1 LKQGH
6 SFLTNG
12 PVLIPEIDGKL
23 PGEIVSS
30 RLDKININIKLYA
43 NRPLR
48 KLFLYFSGN
57 RRKEYMLEPI
67 NYVNGRYDY
76 SRTLSGIDINGVK
89 WIFFIAEDDCTNM
102 AITNPIFIE

>member
-1 LKQGH
+1 
-6 SFLTNG
+6 
-12 PVLIPEIDGKL
+12 
-23 PGEIVSS
+23 
-30 RLDKININIKLYA
+30 
-43 NRPLR
+43 
-48 KLFLYFSGN
+48 
-57 RRKEYMLEPI
+57 MLEPI